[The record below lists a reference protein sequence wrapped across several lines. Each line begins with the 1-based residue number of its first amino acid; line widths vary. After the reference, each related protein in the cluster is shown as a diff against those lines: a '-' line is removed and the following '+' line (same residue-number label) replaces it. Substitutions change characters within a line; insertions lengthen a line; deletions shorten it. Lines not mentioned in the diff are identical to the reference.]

1 MSFTIVTNNKKVFN
15 FFKETDEVVLLE
27 NEDICRVLAEVYKC
41 ILKGHKLLSDPI
53 IYNIENSN
61 NPFKSIIVSKDFTA
75 ENGISL
81 NLIKGALNIGKKLPE
96 ISMENISEESL
107 EEYKFIDLNLL
118 INSIKELKNL
128 NL

>member
-15 FFKETDEVVLLE
+15 VFKETDEVVFLE
-27 NEDICRVLAEVYKC
+27 NENICRVLAEVYKC

-61 NPFKSIIVSKDFTA
+61 NPFKSIIVSKDFTT
-75 ENGISL
+75 ENSISL
-81 NLIKGALNIGKKLPE
+81 NLIKGALNIGKKLPD
-96 ISMENISEESL
+96 ISIENISKETL
-107 EEYKFIDLNLL
+107 EEYKFIDLSLL
-118 INSIKELKNL
+118 TNSIKELQNL

>member
-15 FFKETDEVVLLE
+15 LFKETDDVVFLE
-27 NEDICRVLAEVYKC
+27 NENICRVLAEVYKC

-61 NPFKSIIVSKDFTA
+61 NPFKTIIVSQDFTT
-75 ENGISL
+75 ENSISL
-81 NLIKGALNIGKKLPE
+81 NLIRGALNIGRKLPD
-96 ISMENISEESL
+96 ISLENISEETL
-107 EEYKFIDLNLL
+107 EEYKFIDLSLL
-118 INSIKELKNL
+118 TNSIKELKNL

>member
-27 NEDICRVLAEVYKC
+27 NENICRILAEVYKC

-53 IYNIENSN
+53 ISNVENSK
-61 NPFKSIIVSKDFTA
+61 NPFKSIIVSKEFTV
-75 ENGISL
+75 ENSL
-81 NLIKGALNIGKKLPE
+81 SLDLIKGAISIGNKLPE
-96 ISMENISEESL
+96 IVINDISEETL